1 MSNEA
6 KEYLEQIKRY
16 DTLIQNKRSEKIYWM
31 EIMMERATS
40 ITPQMSG
47 EKVQSSG
54 SKHKMADT
62 VDSCVDRVRKIEKRI
77 EELFDKMDAIITD
90 IEQLP
95 EDKSD
100 ILHKVYVQYMSLK
113 EVAAIRGESYSTVT
127 TNHGIALKMILD
139 ILNKR
144 KAAADEEMRKN
155 IKSKATICN

>member
-6 KEYLEQIKRY
+6 KEYLEKIKWY
-16 DTLIQNKRSEKIYWM
+16 ETLIKNKKAEKKKWAEDM
-31 EIMMERATS
+31 LESATS

-62 VDSCVDRVRKIEKRI
+62 IDSGVDRVRKIERRI
-77 EELFDKMDAIITD
+77 QELFAKMDAIIED

-113 EVAAIRGESYSTVT
+113 EVAASRGESYSSVT
-127 TNHGIALKMILD
+127 TNHGIALKMIAD

-144 KAAADEEMRKN
+144 KAAADEEMRKR
-155 IKSKATICN
+155 IEIKATKSN